1 MKIIEKENFKV
12 VTPTENMLLCNVGEK
27 IISDELTM
35 PLSADVSSWE
45 EITTEEAEALQ
56 KQWESADFS
65 ETTEATEA
73 DYQNALAEMGV
84 DLNG

>member
-1 MKIIEKENFKV
+1 MKIVEKENYKT
-12 VTPTENMLLCNVGEK
+12 VTSNEKELLCKRTEK
-27 IISDELTM
+27 IISDELIM
-35 PLSADVSSWE
+35 PLSAGLALWE

-56 KQWESADFS
+56 KQWES
-65 ETTEATEA
+65 ELLEEATET

>member
-1 MKIIEKENFKV
+1 MKIIEKENYKV
-12 VTPTENMLLCNVGEK
+12 VTPTEKEWLCNRAEK
-27 IISDELTM
+27 IVSDELTI
-35 PLSADVSSWE
+35 PLSADVSQWE

-65 ETTEATEA
+65 EATEA
-73 DYQNALAEMGV
+73 DYQSALEEMGV